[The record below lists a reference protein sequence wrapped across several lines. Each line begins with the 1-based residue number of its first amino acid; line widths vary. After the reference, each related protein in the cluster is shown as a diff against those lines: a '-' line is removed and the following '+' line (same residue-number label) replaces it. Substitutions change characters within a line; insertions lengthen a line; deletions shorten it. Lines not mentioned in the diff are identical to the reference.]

1 VCVALV
7 GGTGVR
13 CGDQKEQLVIMTMT
27 CEGAFALHMRTWGG
41 HDGVM
46 MDVLLPMTMTSP

>member
-7 GGTGVR
+7 GGTIVCCR
-13 CGDQKEQLVIMTMT
+13 DQKEQLVIMTMT
-27 CEGAFALHMRTWGG
+27 CEGAFALHMLTWGG

-46 MDVLLPMTMTSP
+46 MDILYT